1 MCRSCRPPCRTK
13 CVCVSGGPAHEK
25 DTKKKI
31 RGEKKP
37 RYRRDWK
44 HTSLALWLFL
54 SFWNTY
60 SWNRR
65 GFRRFRRDHP
75 HDTENDHEQS
85 VLIPNIV
92 HCLEDGSGKQLLKRA
107 WSPRPALQSFI
118 PHMGK
123 LIANRRGP
131 EVVARGRQRFAKKS
145 NLHSREIRERK
156 AAAVNHATSSG
167 HGSGFQPARFRRFQF
182 GSIGNMSH
190 AVGTEVTCLFWV
202 SDFTRR
208 ETKFQH
214 LFPSALTKPLPPSP
228 FGRQFRTFH
237 NGSH

>member
-1 MCRSCRPPCRTK
+1 
-13 CVCVSGGPAHEK
+13 
-25 DTKKKI
+25 
-31 RGEKKP
+31 
-37 RYRRDWK
+37 
-44 HTSLALWLFL
+44 
-54 SFWNTY
+54 
-60 SWNRR
+60 
-65 GFRRFRRDHP
+65 
-75 HDTENDHEQS
+75 
-85 VLIPNIV
+85 
-92 HCLEDGSGKQLLKRA
+92 LEDGSGKQLLKRA